1 MTRPPTWTD
10 ATLEEHEAFMA
21 VFPELD
27 SPAPHRTPSAAAA
40 AEARLLAF
48 VLRDLRNL
56 DHLPG
61 LTPQLFGDDQYQ
73 AVLAHQLRAR
83 AAGRDGMDLLAIAA
97 ALPGVIELHDLVLIE
112 QQADGMTPGSA
123 ASLIPL
129 VKKEAARRVTLTAG
143 QDLMTMGLDPTRTP
157 AQAAEAMR
165 RHANQIE
172 AVATGR
178 AADPNEL
185 PLGIV
190 FSDELP
196 EEYTPPEELVEGVLT
211 VGAGS
216 MLYGDSN
223 SGKTYFVIDMA
234 CAVARGIPWMGRQ
247 VEQGLVVYVAAES
260 PASVKGRLQ
269 AYQLHHRVKVPNFA
283 IVQAPINMHGDD
295 IDTEALIRAVKL
307 VEQRAG
313 MTARLVIGDTLARLA
328 AGANENSVEDMGQ
341 IVRRMDRVRAETGA
355 HFLVVHHSGKDAAKG
370 ARGSGSLR
378 AAVDT
383 EIEVTEMP
391 TGERVAEMKKQRDLG
406 SKGDRIGF
414 RLLPIEVGVTKW
426 GKPATNCIV
435 EPAAAPEKEVKGRRM
450 GEVEGAVVEFL
461 RERKVGVRK
470 AEVVKHFDGRY
481 ERSNVYRALRS
492 LVAAQAA
499 HEASG
504 MVCIAEVAK

>member
-1 MTRPPTWTD
+1 MNGYTFPD
-10 ATLEEHEAFMA
+10 NLEQ
-21 VFPELD
+21 P
-27 SPAPHRTPSAAAA
+27 AA
-40 AEARLLAF
+40 AEVHVESERLLVGCLMNNPIHMDRALKLKDGHFIDEAVASTFRMLKAEWAANKDAVINPALVAQKLGHEEVARLKAQTKDMTPAEVEALA
-48 VLRDLRNL
+48 
-56 DHLPG
+56 G
-61 LTPQLFGDDQYQ
+61 
-73 AVLAHQLRAR
+73 AVLEGWVRRELRAVNVLGFR
-83 AAGRDGMDLLAIAA
+83 EGPVGEQIAAERRRLDRLEA
-97 ALPGVIELHDLVLIE
+97 ALP
-112 QQADGMTPGSA
+112 
-123 ASLIPL
+123 
-129 VKKEAARRVTLTAG
+129 
-143 QDLMTMGLDPTRTP
+143 
-157 AQAAEAMR
+157 
-165 RHANQIE
+165 
-172 AVATGR
+172 GR

-295 IDTEALIRAVKL
+295 IDTDALIRAVKL

-313 MTARLVIGDTLARLA
+313 MPARLVIGDTLARLA

-383 EIEVTEMP
+383 EIEVAEMP

-435 EPAAAPEKEVKGRRM
+435 EPADAPEKEVKGRRM